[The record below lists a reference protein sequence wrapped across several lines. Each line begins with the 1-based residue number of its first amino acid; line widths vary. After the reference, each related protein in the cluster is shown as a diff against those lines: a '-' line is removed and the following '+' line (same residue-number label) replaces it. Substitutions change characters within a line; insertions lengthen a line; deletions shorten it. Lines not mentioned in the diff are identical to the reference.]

1 MYQTIA
7 SIRPRRL
14 PESLRMSSLAVR
26 DIQLHLGPQLV
37 LDAISATIAPG
48 ARVAVVGPNGVGKTT
63 LLRIMAGELAPDT
76 GSVVRQ
82 PAAATVGLLPQE
94 RDARQGETVHRY
106 LARRTGVADAEAEL
120 TAATTALAAGERGSD
135 DRYALALDRYLALG
149 AADLDTRAPA
159 VLTELGLDPDR
170 FDDPVTALSGGQLA
184 RLALASVLLARFD
197 VLLLDEPTNDLDL
210 AGLSQLEDFLSR
222 RQGGLV
228 VVSHDRTFLERIAT
242 DVLEIDEFTRQG
254 HLYGGGFAAYVEER
268 ERARAQAQEAYEKYT
283 AQRANLLDEARR
295 KQEWARAGAASAQ
308 RRPRD
313 NDKYLKHFHVQ
324 KSQATGAG
332 AARALKAAER
342 LEVVEEPRTPWELRL
357 TLDQQTRSGDRVAE
371 LAGVVVERGAFRLGP
386 VDLDVRYGDR
396 LLVVGPNGGGKS
408 TLIAVLLGTLA
419 PTIGERSLGRGV
431 VVGEIDQVRRGVAA
445 DAGLLDAF
453 RQAAG
458 GLDETEARSL
468 LAKFGLG
475 ADDVLRETGSLSP
488 GERTRADLALL
499 AARQANLLVLDEP
512 TNHLDLP
519 AVEQLEQALTA
530 YDGTLLV
537 ATHDRHLAE
546 TIAPT
551 HMVRVQDGQ
560 VSVER
565 R

>member
-1 MYQTIA
+1 
-7 SIRPRRL
+7 
-14 PESLRMSSLAVR
+14 MSSLVVR
-26 DIQLHLGPQLV
+26 DVTLHLGPQLV

-63 LLRIMAGELAPDT
+63 LLRIMAGDLVPDH

-94 RDARQGETVHRY
+94 RDARSGETLNGY
-106 LARRTGVADAEAEL
+106 LARRTGVATAEAEL
-120 TAATTALAAGERGSD
+120 TDATMALAADEAGSD
-135 DRYALALDRYLALG
+135 DRYAAALDRYLALG
-149 AADLDTRAPA
+149 AADLEARAPA
-159 VLTELGLDPDR
+159 VLAELGMDPDR
-170 FDDPVTALSGGQLA
+170 LEDPVTALSGGQLA

-210 AGLSQLEDFLSR
+210 AGLAKLEEYLTHRD
-222 RQGGLV
+222 GGLV

-242 DVLEIDEFTRQG
+242 DVLEIDEFSRQG
-254 HLYGGGFAAYVEER
+254 RQYGGGFAAYLEER
-268 ERARAQAQEAYEKYT
+268 EHVRAQAQEAYEKYT
-283 AQRANLLDEARR
+283 AQRDALIAQARR
-295 KQEWARAGAASAQ
+295 QQEWARTGAA
-308 RRPRD
+308 RERKRPPD
-313 NDKYLKHFHVQ
+313 NDKFARDYQVNRTER
-324 KSQATGAG
+324 SAAG

-342 LEVVEEPRTPWELRL
+342 LEAVEEPRTPWELRL
-357 TLDQQTRSGDRVAE
+357 QLSQRSRSGDRVAA
-371 LAGVVVERGAFRLGP
+371 LAGVVVERGGFRLGP

-396 LLVVGPNGGGKS
+396 LLVIGPNGGGKS
-408 TLIAVLLGTLA
+408 TLIAVLLGTLP
-419 PTIGERSLGRGV
+419 PTTGERRLGRGV
-431 VVGEIDQVRRGVAA
+431 IIGEIDQVRRGTAS

-453 RQAAG
+453 RQAS

-475 ADDVLRETGSLSP
+475 ADDVVRTTGSLSP

-499 AARQANLLVLDEP
+499 VARQANLLVLDEP

-530 YDGTLLV
+530 YDGTLVL
-537 ATHDRHLAE
+537 ATHDRRLAE

-551 HMVRVQDGQ
+551 HVVRVDDGQ
-560 VSVER
+560 VCVER
-565 R
+565 E